1 MAMKVAV
8 SALLVVLCVLGHARP
23 VPPDGHVLRKNEL
36 RRTVSGLSIE
46 STFAYPEFGRRV
58 RVAQTANPQLKRT
71 AEQIH
76 QAFLV
81 EATKQA
87 REMSGNMTGPLTNQ
101 VDARVHLT
109 SPDLVS
115 VQFVIYQYLGGAHGM
130 TRFETRNYGR
140 IGGRVRQLDLTDFF
154 VPGTDAV
161 ALVGPKIL
169 AKARQNEGAM
179 WVREGELTRLTKDDL
194 RHFVATR
201 NGLVFFFEPYL
212 LGPYSSGTFEFR
224 LSTDE
229 LGPAF
234 RRSLLPR

>member
-1 MAMKVAV
+1 MKVAV
-8 SALLVVLCVLGHARP
+8 LGLLVALFAFAQAQP

-36 RRTVSGLSIE
+36 RRAVSGLAIE
-46 STFAYPEFGRRV
+46 STFAYPEFGRRI

-76 QAFLV
+76 EAFLV
-81 EATKQA
+81 EATNQA
-87 REMSGNMTGPLTNQ
+87 REIAGRMTGPLTNQ
-101 VDARVHLT
+101 VGARVHLT

-140 IGGRVRQLDLTDFF
+140 VGGRVRQLELADFF
-154 VPGTDAV
+154 APGSDV
-161 ALVGPKIL
+161 ASLVGPKIL
-169 AKARQNEGAM
+169 AKARQHEGAM
-179 WVREGELTRLTKDDL
+179 WVREGELTRLTANDL

-224 LSTDE
+224 LSAHE